1 MLGFSSLSIEIKNV
15 LLIVVRRNLIN
26 EITRYF
32 GIDRFRLVDIEN
44 NDAGRIAEE
53 ILTQINESKIR
64 FQQYDWVSNNR

>member
-64 FQQYDWVSNNR
+64 FQQYDWGLK

>member
-53 ILTQINESKIR
+53 ILTQINESKIK
-64 FQQYDWVSNNR
+64 FQQYDWGLK